1 MAEVNRILD
10 EGSARQETNEE
21 MTGKIAHA
29 ASFSTLALESENAG
43 SDVAAP
49 GACLLAVLQQ
59 TALVTVRH
67 GTVGSNRLTVGCT
80 ISHVCW

>member
-29 ASFSTLALESENAG
+29 VSVSTLAMESETAG
-43 SDVAAP
+43 SDAAAP
-49 GACLLAVLQQ
+49 GL
-59 TALVTVRH
+59 
-67 GTVGSNRLTVGCT
+67 
-80 ISHVCW
+80 